1 MYFKLDYSRKLIRV
15 GSEQK
20 KKKKGLPVDSKSTKI
35 ETDKKSKETI
45 T

>member
-1 MYFKLDYSRKLIRV
+1 MYFKLDYSRKFIRV
-15 GSEQK
+15 VSEQ

>member
-1 MYFKLDYSRKLIRV
+1 MYFKSDYSRKLIHV
-15 GSEQK
+15 GSEQGK
-20 KKKKGLPVDSKSTKI
+20 KRLPVDSKSIKT

>member
-1 MYFKLDYSRKLIRV
+1 MYFKLDYSRKLIHV
-15 GSEQK
+15 GGEQEK
-20 KKKKGLPVDSKSTKI
+20 KKRLPVDSKSTKI